1 VELSIASAMPG
12 RLIPRLQQASEHV
25 TEWPATR
32 PFRDE
37 ILGMLQDALTR
48 AQALRLE
55 TAWDRIRTQMQQEGK
70 GQRDIQNAYNRWR
83 NQAEEGLADLVYPLA
98 RVPDLSTI
106 LLDATLPRRFLP
118 RGMKHRD
125 RLYVRGQDW
134 DEVRLRVLERDRP
147 ARFAMIDNSLHLTDA
162 AGRAQLMRE
171 WSQLGWLPAPHH
183 PEYRDPAPLVAA
195 GIPAMMQ
202 YVRGL
207 KYDIDHV
214 EDLPAHWNREGH
226 NSGDGPRLT
235 AAFDPPS
242 GFETMFFRANR
253 SKGSGGRQFTEPIG
267 PGFESK
273 WAEGGI
279 KNARTI
285 DGQPFLDDHG
295 QPVA

>member
-1 VELSIASAMPG
+1 VELWIASAVPG
-12 RLIPRLQQASEHV
+12 RLIPRLHQASEHV
-25 TEWPATR
+25 TGWAADR
-32 PFRDE
+32 PFRTE
-37 ILGMLQDALTR
+37 ILGMLAEALHR
-48 AQALRLE
+48 AEALRLE
-55 TAWDRIRTQMQQEGK
+55 TVWNEIRTQMQQEGK
-70 GQRDIQNAYNRWR
+70 GQREIRNAYKQWNNR
-83 NQAEEGLADLVYPLA
+83 AEEGLAELVYPLA
-98 RVPDLSTI
+98 RVPDLSTV
-106 LLDATLPRRFLP
+106 LLDTPLASRFLP
-118 RGMKHRD
+118 RGMKHRTV
-125 RLYVRGQDW
+125 LYVRGQDW
-134 DEVRLRVLERDRP
+134 EEVRQRVLARDLP
-147 ARFAMIDNSLHLTDA
+147 ARFEMIQFSLHATNA
-162 AGRAQLMRE
+162 AGRTRLMRE

-202 YVRGL
+202 HIRGL

-253 SKGSGGRQFTEPIG
+253 EKGSGGRRFTEPIG
-267 PGFESK
+267 PDFESR

-285 DGQPFLDDHG
+285 DGRPFVDDHG
-295 QPVA
+295 RPVQ